1 MRPAAY
7 RTAKDSKTV
16 SKGKTHMRTVA
27 RQIAV
32 VFAVLFTTLAA
43 AQAAIVWDLNPNDQN
58 APVGSSSHTYTSSG
72 FSITAYGFDNHSGIG
87 TAHDLFF
94 KQETD
99 IDGATESGL
108 GLTNTPHNELQ
119 PGLHF
124 IQFDFTAA
132 LVAGMMN
139 GQLSVASIQPGESFS
154 IFGSNALGTLGSQ
167 VSGVFGSTFD
177 NQFVAIPG
185 FGTFL
190 YYSVVAMSD
199 DVLPVAIRADLPA
212 IPEMSAI
219 LPIVALLLLVFAV
232 ETRRRR
238 SAKA

>member
-1 MRPAAY
+1 MLTCSR
-7 RTAKDSKTV
+7 RL
-16 SKGKTHMRTVA
+16 
-27 RQIAV
+27 AV
-32 VFAVLFTTLAA
+32 VLAVFFSTLAA

-72 FSITAYGFDNHSGIG
+72 FSITAYGFDNNAGIG
-87 TAHDLFF
+87 TAHDLFYKF
-94 KQETD
+94 EQD
-99 IDGATESGL
+99 IGGATESGL

-132 LVAGMMN
+132 LAAGMMN
-139 GQLSVASIQPGESFS
+139 GELSVASIQPGESFS
-154 IFGSNALGTLGSQ
+154 IFGSNTLGTLGSQ

-190 YYSVVAMSD
+190 YYSVVAISD

-212 IPEMSAI
+212 IPEMSAL

-232 ETRRRR
+232 EVRRRR
-238 SAKA
+238 HA